1 MALTFDEA
9 ARISKTA
16 HQPTEAETELTEREV
31 TYRKFVRLFAVGA
44 LLLPLYF
51 ILLLWCSK

>member
-9 ARISKTA
+9 VRISKTA
-16 HQPTEAETELTEREV
+16 QPTETETEITEHEV
-31 TYRKFVRLFAVGA
+31 TYRKFVRIFAVGA

>member
-16 HQPTEAETELTEREV
+16 QPTEAETELTEREV